1 MCMKLAKLRKENALT
16 QKQAAEMIGIPYRTY
31 LRYEE
36 NESYFNTYKYK
47 KIYQDLQNLV
57 KVDEEHGI
65 LTIDKIKKLLL
76 PILDKYSISYCYIF
90 GSYARNE
97 ARANSDVDLLINTDI
112 TGLKFYGLV
121 EEIRE
126 ALHKKVD
133 LLRLQ
138 DLKNDNPIVLEI
150 LKEGIKIK

>member
-36 NESYFNTYKYK
+36 NESYFDTYKYK
-47 KIYQDLQNLV
+47 KIYQDLDNLV

-97 ARANSDVDLLINTDI
+97 ARANSDVDLLIDTDI

-121 EEIRE
+121 EEMRE

-138 DLKNDNPIVLEI
+138 DLKNDNPIALEI

>member
-36 NESYFNTYKYK
+36 NESYFDTYKYK
-47 KIYQDLQNLV
+47 KIYQDLENLV

-97 ARANSDVDLLINTDI
+97 ARANSDVDLLIDTDI

-121 EEIRE
+121 EEMRE

-138 DLKNDNPIVLEI
+138 DLKNDNPIALEI